1 MMSAPSGKVRRIV
14 LFGHPV
20 AHSLSAV
27 FQNAAIAAAGIAA
40 QYEAVDVAPGS
51 FAAVFAGMR
60 DTDGAGNVTVPHKAA
75 AFAACDART
84 AVAERVGA
92 VNTFWVEAG
101 RIIGDNTDVIG
112 VRAAIASLGVT
123 SLRGVRV
130 ALLGSGG
137 AAAAVLAA
145 LCDEAAT
152 VRIWSR
158 SPARGEALRA
168 RFARPSVHVT
178 SDIDAACLGADL
190 IINAT
195 PLGLTGDALPMAPER
210 LNASAR
216 VLDLAYR
223 RIGTTPWVTASRAA
237 GLRAEDGLTMLVAQ
251 GAAAFRQ
258 WFGFEPDVDVM
269 WDALRRAREDSASG
283 RS

>member
-1 MMSAPSGKVRRIV
+1 MTASHGNVRRIV

-40 QYEAVDVAPGS
+40 RYEAVDVAPCS

-75 AFAACDART
+75 AFTACDART

-112 VRAAIASLGVT
+112 VRSAVDALGDAG
-123 SLRGVRV
+123 LHGARL

-145 LCDEAAT
+145 VGDE
-152 VRIWSR
+152 VGSVCVWSR
-158 SPARGEALRA
+158 SVARGEALRA
-168 RFARPSVHVT
+168 RFAGPSVQVT
-178 SDIDAACLGADL
+178 DDIEAACRGADVV
-190 IINAT
+190 INAT
-195 PLGLTGDALPMAPER
+195 PLGLTGDALPIAPER
-210 LNASAR
+210 LAGSAR
-216 VLDLAYR
+216 ILDLAYR
-223 RIGTTPWVTASRAA
+223 RVGTTPWVTACRTA

-251 GAAAFRQ
+251 GAAAFRR
-258 WFGFEPDVDVM
+258 WFGTAPNLEVM
-269 WDALRRAREDSASG
+269 WDALRRVREDATPG
-283 RS
+283 AP